1 MNSRTGS
8 KTLLILILLLAA
20 AALPSGWRGASPT
33 GFTHVLKQSGIDFT
47 HTFID
52 RETGT
57 VWKLNQYD
65 HGSGVLVADVNQDGR
80 DDLYFLNFIGDNG
93 LWVNRGDGAFED
105 VTQGAGV
112 AMSTV
117 ISVGGAFGDYD
128 NDGDPDLYVTS
139 YRGGNRLFRN
149 RGDATFEDVTSGAG
163 VGYSGHSS
171 GATWFDYDNNGKL
184 DLYVANIGAF
194 TIDTIAEQAGYFVGF
209 FLPFPDMARTY
220 DKNRGEKNLLFRNLG
235 EGKFVE
241 VAGKVGVATGGWN
254 GDCAVTDIDGD
265 GWQDLYVTDMFGPD
279 SMYRNRGNGAFE
291 DITADTFERTSW
303 GAVGSCFF
311 DANND
316 GRPDLYVVDMH
327 SDMWMSQNWKGSL
340 QKMED
345 ATNRHTS
352 SFAKAKY
359 PTPFGP
365 QGGDR
370 DIAGD
375 FSKIPHPDVLYG
387 NSFFLNR
394 AGDQWPE
401 LSDRANLETFW
412 PWAVVAGDLD
422 DDGWQDIFVASGMGY
437 PYYYWANQ
445 LFRNRSDN
453 GFEDMAQKWGIEPVP
468 GGRYLNREIQGTPM
482 CRSSRSAAFLD
493 YDGDGDLD
501 IVVANFNHAPYLL
514 QNNQSSGNHLNLKLV
529 GRTINRDAVGTRVEL
544 FAGDL
549 HQVQWVTGASGYL
562 SQSTLNLHFGLG
574 ARKGVD
580 RLVVH
585 WARGKTQTI
594 KAPPIDRLLVLREP
608 DG

>member
-1 MNSRTGS
+1 MSLSIGS
-8 KTLLILILLLAA
+8 KTLLILLILLAA
-20 AALPSGWRGASPT
+20 AALPSGWRGASPA
-33 GFTHVLKQSGIDFT
+33 GFTHVLKQSNIDFT
-47 HTFID
+47 HNFVD
-52 RETGT
+52 KETGS

-93 LWVNRGDGAFED
+93 LWVNRGDGTFED
-105 VTQGAGV
+105 VTQASGV
-112 AMSTV
+112 ARSTV

-149 RGDATFEDVTSGAG
+149 RGDGTFEDVTPGAG

-171 GATWFDYDNNGKL
+171 SATWFDYDNDGML
-184 DLYVANIGAF
+184 DLYVTNIGAF
-194 TIDTIAEQAGYFVGF
+194 TIDTIDEQAGYYVGF
-209 FLPFPDMARTY
+209 RLPFPDMARTY

-241 VAGKVGVATGGWN
+241 VAGEAGVATGGWN
-254 GDCAVTDIDGD
+254 GDCAVADIDGD

-279 SMYRNRGNGAFE
+279 SLYRNRGNRSFE
-291 DITADTFERTSW
+291 DVTGGIFERTSW
-303 GAVGSCFF
+303 GAVGARFF

-327 SDMWMSQNWKGSL
+327 SDMWMSLIWKGSL

-345 ATNRHTS
+345 ATDRYTS
-352 SFAKAKY
+352 NFATAKF

-365 QGGDR
+365 KAGDR

-375 FSKIPHPDVLYG
+375 LSKIPHPNVLYG

-394 AGDQWPE
+394 AGDRWQE

-412 PWAVVAGDLD
+412 PWAVVTGDLD

-445 LFRNRSDN
+445 LFRNSSDT
-453 GFEDMAQKWGIEPVP
+453 GFEEVGKKWGIEPVP

-529 GRTINRDAVGTRVEL
+529 GRSINRDAVGTRVEL

-549 HQVQWVTGASGYL
+549 NQVQWVAGASGYL

-574 ARKGVD
+574 ARKVVD
-580 RLVVH
+580 RLVIH
-585 WARGKTQTI
+585 WSKEKKQTI
-594 KAPPIDRLLVLREP
+594 TEPDTDRLLVLHEP